1 MSKTIEESIDT
12 FAEDVEREL
21 SDRKREAIRKA
32 KESDMEETENTDLRF
47 STPSVIGG
55 RKEESSY
62 YSDKIILELD
72 ENMPSGDGHFKV
84 PMPSENEI
92 TDETHKLNRLLSLYN
107 VEPDEILDLVGE
119 ELPVV
124 PKGDYSNP
132 KSLRYEL
139 DIPPVPTTPNM
150 LIYKARRLALKAK
163 LIRWGRTPKVRTNMF
178 GDVRAVNYES
188 KRGVPSMHK
197 SAYDV
202 FNLLGWE
209 SSAERFVPTNRG
221 MKTLFTTQV
230 LISLLPL
237 LFFGLNL
244 LTLLWV
250 TMSMMTIIVINSHAI
265 NYWIKS
271 TSRKIKDK
279 YFPEA

>member
-12 FAEDVEREL
+12 FAEDVEKEL
-21 SDRKREAIRKA
+21 SDRKREAIREA
-32 KESDMEETENTDLRF
+32 KEVDMEEAENTNLRF

-55 RKEESSY
+55 RKEDSSY

-72 ENMPSGDGHFKV
+72 ENMPNGTGYFKV
-84 PMPSENEI
+84 RMPSENEI
-92 TDETHKLNRLLSLYN
+92 TDETHELNRLLSLYN

-132 KSLRYEL
+132 KSMAYEI
-139 DIPPVPTTPNM
+139 DIPPIPTTPNM
-150 LIYKARRLALKAK
+150 LIYKARRLALKAR

-178 GDVRAVNYES
+178 GDVEAVGYES

-221 MKTLFTTQV
+221 MKTLFATQV
-230 LISLLPL
+230 LVSLLPL

-244 LTLLWV
+244 LTLMWV
-250 TMSMMTIIVINSHAI
+250 IISMMTTIVVNSHALDC
-265 NYWIKS
+265 WIKS
-271 TSRKIKDK
+271 TSRKIKNK